1 MSLNKDTH
9 IPLHYQLTNVLREGI
24 KAEKWG
30 VGELFPTD
38 KELMGKYE
46 ISSTTVRRAVA
57 ELVQEGWLER
67 KPGKGT
73 FVKKAAIEETLGA
86 LTGFFDE
93 MIIHGYDPCAEVL
106 NVSEVKLSAS
116 ELEKVPQLRIFS
128 DQNESMFLI
137 EKIQKLNNEP
147 IAYVRSFW
155 PYEYGV
161 QIAEFDLMKRGIYDI
176 IKNELNLCLIRAEQF
191 VGADIAR
198 KKVAQHLNVKVGFPV
213 LTMER
218 IAYDEQNR
226 PIELSINEYRA
237 DRYKYKVLLEKSDQ
251 NVAGYYLAGNPSP

>member
-9 IPLHYQLTNVLREGI
+9 IPLHYQLTNTLREGI
-24 KAEKWG
+24 KVGKWG

-38 KELMGKYE
+38 KDLMEKYK

-57 ELVQEGWLER
+57 ELVQEGWLDR

-73 FVKKAAIEETLGA
+73 FVKKAPIEETLGE

-93 MIIHGYDPCAEVL
+93 MIIHGYNPSAEVL
-106 NVSEVKLSAS
+106 NVSEVKVSEK
-116 ELEKVPQLRIFS
+116 ELEKVPQLSIFNY
-128 DQNESMFLI
+128 QSMFLI

-161 QIAEFDLMKRGIYDI
+161 RIAEFDLMKRGIYEI
-176 IKNELNLCLIRAEQF
+176 INKELDLRLIRAEQF

-218 IAYDEQNR
+218 IAFNEQNR

-251 NVAGYYLAGNPSP
+251 NVAGYYLAGDHEY